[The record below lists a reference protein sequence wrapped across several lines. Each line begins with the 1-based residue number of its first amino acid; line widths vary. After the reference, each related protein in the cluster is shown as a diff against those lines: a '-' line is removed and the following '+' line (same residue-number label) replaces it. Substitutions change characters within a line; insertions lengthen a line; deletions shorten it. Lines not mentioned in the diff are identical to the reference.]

1 MSTDVQWE
9 RSWGRDAKVSAMLI
23 QHLRRTRAAGATAS
37 LPAAGTQ
44 HSPLWD
50 MLKTAPAHPPPPLP
64 DFPPQGQRSASY
76 RWGLEG
82 RGLSTLAP
90 PPLGEGVVHLFPRVP
105 LEAWAQAPTGAPC
118 TEPTQRWAFPPTPP
132 RSASWDHLQISRF
145 RGSQRQ
151 RQAEV
156 PCPRPPCSAVF
167 RRVLAQ
173 PVFL

>member
-1 MSTDVQWE
+1 MGEELGSRCESIGNAYSTFTPYQG
-9 RSWGRDAKVSAMLI
+9 SGRHRVSA
-23 QHLRRTRAAGATAS
+23 RGGDTA
-37 LPAAGTQ
+37 LA
-44 HSPLWD
+44 LWD
-50 MLKTAPAHPPPPLP
+50 MLKTAPAHPPPLP

-105 LEAWAQAPTGAPC
+105 LEAWAQAPTGARC
-118 TEPTQRWAFPPTPP
+118 TEPTQRWAFPPPPP
-132 RSASWDHLQISRF
+132 RSASWDHLQMSRF